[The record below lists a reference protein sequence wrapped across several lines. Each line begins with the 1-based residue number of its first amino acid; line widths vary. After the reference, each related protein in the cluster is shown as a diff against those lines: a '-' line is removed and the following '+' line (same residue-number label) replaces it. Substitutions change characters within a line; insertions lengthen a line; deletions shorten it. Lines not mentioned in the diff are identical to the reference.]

1 MEKMEIVRVVISS
14 TAFAAIIKALAT
26 VWLNQRENKL
36 KYTVDERRK
45 WREEL
50 REIADELEDATEQ
63 NMRSVLARL
72 KVRIN
77 PYGMGKA
84 KDYMMDSHI
93 WNVIQCVENK
103 EYRECEEEKKKL
115 QYYIS
120 LLLKYDWERAHEV
133 KKGYN
138 SMIIMSLVG
147 VVYATYMHIYR
158 CKLEYN
164 EYFIMALIVLVG
176 FPIFLGQCHSMSEL
190 KKTRTSGK
198 QTVKSIMEF
207 GVGVIFAVILIQQLK
222 GYYEITMEYLM
233 TNQAYID
240 GTIVIIIMELLY
252 FASKQTLREDIRAP
266 YKQAIEK
273 IDSKEEEKNEQDG
286 RFFTRKI
293 KNDDI
298 KIKTSGRQVMY
309 VYIINDTL
317 ENESKKI

>member
-1 MEKMEIVRVVISS
+1 
-14 TAFAAIIKALAT
+14 
-26 VWLNQRENKL
+26 
-36 KYTVDERRK
+36 
-45 WREEL
+45 
-50 REIADELEDATEQ
+50 
-63 NMRSVLARL
+63 
-72 KVRIN
+72 
-77 PYGMGKA
+77 
-84 KDYMMDSHI
+84 
-93 WNVIQCVENK
+93 
-103 EYRECEEEKKKL
+103 
-115 QYYIS
+115 
-120 LLLKYDWERAHEV
+120 
-133 KKGYN
+133 
-138 SMIIMSLVG
+138 
-147 VVYATYMHIYR
+147 
-158 CKLEYN
+158 
-164 EYFIMALIVLVG
+164 
-176 FPIFLGQCHSMSEL
+176 MSEL

-298 KIKTSGRQVMY
+298 KIKTSGRQVLY